1 LTRFAAK
8 YSLAFS
14 DVGEGKGN
22 YVPDL
27 NGANGKVYKFIMPVA
42 GVKQGRYE
50 PVILLVTPK
59 KQQLMTLGTDYKIS
73 KNTSLKT
80 ELAVSNYDVNTFS
93 GKDNG
98 DDAGIAAKV
107 QFANTSPMKSSG
119 AKKTE
124 LITSLDYEFVQGKFK
139 PLERI
144 RNVEFTRDW
153 GLGLQ
158 TLPVDEHIVKAS
170 ARLQNAKNNSLSYQL
185 MNYHRGDDYNGF
197 QNNIQ
202 QYQNLGGWQLNN
214 QLFFTNFKTQFTKE
228 VL

>member
-1 LTRFAAK
+1 MDDKQKSFLTNLGDSVQNAFYPSAIIDTVFDAGKILYEKLYYNPGTGVDSFYQYSVDPFAAK
-8 YSLAFS
+8 YNLAFS

-73 KNTSLKT
+73 NNTSLKT

-107 QFANTSPMKSSG
+107 QFANTSPDEIFRSKENG
-119 AKKTE
+119 
-124 LITSLDYEFVQGKFK
+124 IGHKF
-139 PLERI
+139 
-144 RNVEFTRDW
+144 
-153 GLGLQ
+153 
-158 TLPVDEHIVKAS
+158 
-170 ARLQNAKNNSLSYQL
+170 
-185 MNYHRGDDYNGF
+185 
-197 QNNIQ
+197 
-202 QYQNLGGWQLNN
+202 
-214 QLFFTNFKTQFTKE
+214 
-228 VL
+228 